1 MMDDAWVVLWFILA
15 GAFILPYT
23 LCIIDRIFV
32 THLSCSMF
40 GWHNG
45 KGSSNRTFDGC
56 SVHATC
62 SKCDKEVMQDSQ
74 GNWF

>member
-1 MMDDAWVVLWFILA
+1 MKILRKIYRKVFHD
-15 GAFILPYT
+15 GL
-23 LCIIDRIFV
+23 
-32 THLSCSMF
+32 

-45 KGSSNRTFDGC
+45 KGGGTSFDGC

-62 SKCDKEVMQDSQ
+62 SICGKEVMQDSQ

>member
-1 MMDDAWVVLWFILA
+1 MKTILTILIML
-15 GAFILPYT
+15 FILPFV
-23 LCIIDRIFV
+23 LCLIDKIKG
-32 THLSCSMF
+32 THYSCSTF

-45 KGSSNRTFDGC
+45 KGGAKSFDGC

-62 SKCDKEVMQDSQ
+62 SKCGNEVMQDSQ

>member
-1 MMDDAWVVLWFILA
+1 MIYVLFVLIALFLW
-15 GAFILPYT
+15 PNV
-23 LCIIDRIFV
+23 LCVIDRIKG
-32 THLSCSMF
+32 THYSCSTF

-45 KGSSNRTFDGC
+45 KGLSEKTFDGC
-56 SVHATC
+56 SVHSVC